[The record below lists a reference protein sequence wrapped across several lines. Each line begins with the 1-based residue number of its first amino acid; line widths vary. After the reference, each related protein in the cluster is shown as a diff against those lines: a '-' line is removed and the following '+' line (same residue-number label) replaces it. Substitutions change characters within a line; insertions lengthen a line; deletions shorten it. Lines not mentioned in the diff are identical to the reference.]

1 MTLSEE
7 LRTVVEN
14 VLGSP
19 KLTVAVAGVTGGYS
33 FHTLSEAFQ
42 SALSTAGIIAG
53 IAATILL
60 SRKHWID
67 YKNGLITNKLLTA
80 QLNAMGA
87 EPITEKLP

>member
-1 MTLSEE
+1 MNWSEE
-7 LRTVVEN
+7 LRIAAAN
-14 VLGSP
+14 VLASP
-19 KLTVAVAGVTGGYS
+19 KLTGAVAGATGTYS
-33 FHTLSEAFQ
+33 FYTLSEAFQ

-67 YKNGLITNKLLTA
+67 YKNGLVQNKILTA
-80 QLNAMGA
+80 QLNAMGV

>member
-1 MTLSEE
+1 MNWSEE
-7 LRTVVEN
+7 LQAVVEN

-19 KLTVAVAGVTGGYS
+19 RLTAVTAGATT
-33 FHTLSEAFQ
+33 TLSAYSLFDAFQ
-42 SALSTAGIIAG
+42 SMLSTAGIIAG

-80 QLNAMGA
+80 QLNALGEA
-87 EPITEKLP
+87 PITEKIP

>member
-1 MTLSEE
+1 MNWNEE
-7 LRTVVEN
+7 LRIVAEN
-14 VLGSP
+14 VIASP
-19 KLTVAVAGVTGGYS
+19 RLTAVTAGATT
-33 FHTLSEAFQ
+33 TLSAYSLFDAFQ

-87 EPITEKLP
+87 EPITEKIP